1 MGIPAFCL
9 GIAEEVCS
17 GIFEVFLCTT
27 DVCLNNSEVCGI
39 SEVCLG
45 ISEVCLGVFEVW
57 LGFSSF
63 SGISNGAIG
72 STLFGIP
79 DLLGCLKEKTIFQ
92 SMGMGI

>member
-27 DVCLNNSEVCGI
+27 EVCLNI

-45 ISEVCLGVFEVW
+45 ISEVCLGFFEVW

-79 DLLGCLKEKTIFQ
+79 DLLGCLKEKTIFE
-92 SMGMGI
+92 SIAMGMGI

>member
-17 GIFEVFLCTT
+17 GIFEVFLCITE
-27 DVCLNNSEVCGI
+27 VFLNISEVCLDV

-79 DLLGCLKEKTIFQ
+79 DLLGCLKEKTIF
-92 SMGMGI
+92 